1 MDNFLGNTS
10 ATALSNI
17 GLNAN
22 LNNYN
27 LIGGSDLQTNIGQ
40 QSMLGHSSNGR
51 NAIIFVADG
60 LRPSSVNPED
70 TPTLYKIQQEG
81 VNFVNSHSLFPTF
94 TTPNAAAIAT
104 GHYLGDTG
112 DFSNTIYTDYPVFGG
127 TPTPFIENDPIL
139 GDIDENFG
147 GNFLDE
153 ETLLAYARQ
162 NGYNTAAVGK
172 LGPTLIQDVT
182 QGNPGA
188 DGKVPV
194 PQTIIIDD
202 STGRTGGIPLS
213 PEITKL
219 LVNTGVGA
227 TAPDRSNGLPT
238 GDQLNNGTSGNNIIP
253 GTLAANTVQ
262 QQYFSDAITKAI
274 LPKFAEDSNPFAL
287 VYWSRDPDGTQHNQ
301 GDSLNTLTP
310 GINGVTT
317 KAAVKN
323 ADNNLSQLIGSLK
336 EQGVYDN
343 TDIFITS
350 DHGFSTISKQ
360 LLDNE
365 GTKVQDYA
373 SSLTYTGVNPGYLPV
388 GFVAIDIAH
397 DLGLN
402 LYDPDTK
409 STEGNAY
416 ASVDATQGQRPRSG
430 NGLIGSSGVIQDKPD
445 AKVVVAANGGSDLIY
460 VPDGDINT
468 VKQVV
473 DFLSKQDYTS
483 GLFVDDALGSI
494 PGTLPLSSINLKGS
508 TKLPTPT
515 IVLNFKSFA
524 TDSNNPSGSQ
534 VEIADTG
541 LQQGQGMHGS
551 FGRGDTYNNMLA
563 IGPDFKRGYTDN
575 APVSNADV
583 SITLA
588 NIFGFDIPSNGDLT
602 GRVISEALVGN
613 PDSVPY
619 TTNILKSDPTEDGVR
634 TYLNYQQV
642 GDTRYFDAA
651 GFAGRTVGLTTV
663 PPEAAPAPDR
673 PFPPGPQP
681 DGTAITTQGWLLTPA
696 GNQVQLG
703 DRPYGIAQS
712 PDGKTLLVSNDG
724 QGTQSLQVVDRDTGA
739 VVQTI
744 PYNTPEALYIG
755 VVYSPDGSHAYA
767 SAGGNNKIRVYDVQ
781 GQQLTETDP
790 IILPPQT
797 PDGKPL
803 NLYPAGLAITKDG
816 NTLLAADN
824 LGDAVS
830 IIDLPSRNITA
841 TIQVG
846 HNPYTVQ
853 LDKNGKFAY
862 VSNWGDTTVSVID
875 VADAEVEYTIPVG
888 THPNAMALNPK
899 NNELYVTNAD
909 SDNVSVIDTKTKTV
923 LRTIDLAP
931 YPGAKEGSSPNAVTV
946 SPDGSTLYVANAT
959 NNDVAVIRLANT
971 ADGSEDKV
979 IGLIPTAWY
988 PTGLALSPDGKELDV
1003 INAKGLG
1010 AGPNPNGPNPYRS
1023 PSSPPNQYIGSMIQ
1037 GSLSMIDVSDPSQLQ
1052 QYTQQ
1057 VIQNNGFNEGDKI
1070 RVAGNPDENV
1080 IPLRAGDPSPI
1091 KHVIYVIKENRTYDQ
1106 VLGSLEQGNGDPS
1119 LNLFGEESAPN
1130 QRQLARQFVT
1140 LDNFYAD
1147 AEVSADG
1154 WNWSTAAKANTYV
1167 QKNWPANYSSRNRPY
1182 DFEGGNYATS
1192 PGKDPTDSFIW
1203 NKLSD
1208 AGIDYRNYGFW
1219 ISNGKLGVNPTTGE
1233 TTEPRL
1239 VENTDPNF
1247 PGYDLTISDQTRFDE
1262 WNKEFQQYEANGQL
1276 PTVEFLRLPNDHT
1289 SGTTVGRP
1297 TPRAYVADNDL
1308 ALGKLVDAVSH
1319 SQYWKDTAIFV
1330 VEDDAQNGP
1339 DHVDAHRTVAQV
1351 ISPYTQTGKVD
1362 STFYDTSSMLRT
1374 MEQIVGIGP
1383 LSQFDAAATPMLN
1396 SFTDKPDFT
1405 AYTAI
1410 VPTQALDEK
1419 NPVNAPL
1426 AAQAASVD
1434 FSQEDRVPDQLLT
1447 EMVWKSVKGA
1457 DSEVPASKTSFGGR
1471 NTGLGNDDDDD
1482 NEVSNLN
1489 TNLPGN
1495 TVRDVDDDA

>member
-1 MDNFLGNTS
+1 MGDTT
-10 ATALSNI
+10 TALTN
-17 GLNAN
+17 GLTNQVGTG
-22 LNNYN
+22 NYG
-27 LIGGSDLQTNIGQ
+27 LGGSFDLQNDP
-40 QSMLGHSSNGR
+40 QSILGRSSSGR

-70 TPTLYKIQQEG
+70 APTLYNIRQEG

-94 TTPNAAAIAT
+94 TTPNASAIAT

-112 DFSNTIYTDYPVFGG
+112 DFSNTIYTGYPVFAGG
-127 TPTPFIENDPIL
+127 NNDTPTPFIENDAIL
-139 GDIDENFG
+139 SDIDEHFG
-147 GNFLDE
+147 GNYLDE
-153 ETLLAYARQ
+153 ETLLAYAREH
-162 NGYNTAAVGK
+162 GYNTAAVGK

-182 QGNPGA
+182 QGNVGA
-188 DGKVPV
+188 DGKIPT
-194 PQTIIIDD
+194 PGTIIIDD
-202 STGRTGGIPLS
+202 STGKTGGVPLS
-213 PEITKL
+213 AEITKR
-219 LVNTGVGA
+219 LVDAGVGA
-227 TAPDRSNGLPT
+227 TTPDRSNGVASNN
-238 GDQLNNGTSGNNIIP
+238 QLSNGYSGNNTTP

-262 QQYFSDAITKAI
+262 QQYFADAVTKAI
-274 LPKFAEDSNPFAL
+274 LPSFTEQDKPFAM

-301 GDSLNTLTP
+301 GDSLNSLTP
-310 GINGVTT
+310 GINGVTS
-317 KAAVKN
+317 KAALKN
-323 ADNNLSQLIGSLK
+323 ADNNLKQILDFINSDPQLAA
-336 EQGVYDN
+336 N

-360 LLDNE
+360 FTDIQG
-365 GTKVQDYA
+365 GTVSDYA
-373 SSLTYTGVNPGYLPV
+373 SSQTYPGVNPGYLPS

-397 DLGLN
+397 ELGLP
-402 LYDPDTK
+402 LYDADTPTADGK
-409 STEGNAY
+409 NY
-416 ASVDATQGQRPRSG
+416 ASVDPTQGQRPRNG
-430 NGLIGSSGVIQDKPD
+430 DGLIGGSGVIQETPD

-460 VPDGDINT
+460 VPDKDPET
-468 VKQVV
+468 VKKVV

-483 GLFVDDALGSI
+483 GIFVDDQFGAI
-494 PGTLPLSSINLKGS
+494 PGALPISSMNLKGS
-508 TKLPTPT
+508 TQLPTPS
-515 IVLNFKSFA
+515 IVLNFRTFA

-563 IGPDFKRGYTDN
+563 IGPDFKQGYTDN

-583 SITLA
+583 AITLA
-588 NIFGFDIPSNGDLT
+588 NILGFDIPSNGELT
-602 GRVISEALVGN
+602 GRVLTEALAGGS
-613 PDSVPY
+613 DSVPF
-619 TTNILKSDPTEDGVR
+619 TTGILKSDPTADGVR

-642 GDTRYFDAA
+642 GDTKYFDAA
-651 GFAGRTVGLTTV
+651 GFADRTVGLTTLPPTAV
-663 PPEAAPAPDR
+663 PALDR

-681 DGTAITTQGWLLTPA
+681 DGTAITTQGWFLTPA
-696 GNQVQLG
+696 ANQVQLG

-790 IILPPQT
+790 ILLPPQT

-830 IIDLPSRNITA
+830 IIDLPSRNVTA

-909 SDNVSVIDTKTKTV
+909 SDNVSVIDTETKTV

-979 IGLIPTAWY
+979 IGLIATAWY
-988 PTGLALSPDGKELDV
+988 PTGLVLSPDGKELDV

-1023 PSSPPNQYIGSMIQ
+1023 PY
-1037 GSLSMIDVSDPSQLQ
+1037 
-1052 QYTQQ
+1052 
-1057 VIQNNGFNEGDKI
+1057 
-1070 RVAGNPDENV
+1070 
-1080 IPLRAGDPSPI
+1080 
-1091 KHVIYVIKENRTYDQ
+1091 
-1106 VLGSLEQGNGDPS
+1106 
-1119 LNLFGEESAPN
+1119 
-1130 QRQLARQFVT
+1130 
-1140 LDNFYAD
+1140 
-1147 AEVSADG
+1147 
-1154 WNWSTAAKANTYV
+1154 
-1167 QKNWPANYSSRNRPY
+1167 
-1182 DFEGGNYATS
+1182 
-1192 PGKDPTDSFIW
+1192 
-1203 NKLSD
+1203 
-1208 AGIDYRNYGFW
+1208 
-1219 ISNGKLGVNPTTGE
+1219 
-1233 TTEPRL
+1233 
-1239 VENTDPNF
+1239 
-1247 PGYDLTISDQTRFDE
+1247 
-1262 WNKEFQQYEANGQL
+1262 
-1276 PTVEFLRLPNDHT
+1276 
-1289 SGTTVGRP
+1289 
-1297 TPRAYVADNDL
+1297 
-1308 ALGKLVDAVSH
+1308 
-1319 SQYWKDTAIFV
+1319 
-1330 VEDDAQNGP
+1330 
-1339 DHVDAHRTVAQV
+1339 
-1351 ISPYTQTGKVD
+1351 
-1362 STFYDTSSMLRT
+1362 
-1374 MEQIVGIGP
+1374 
-1383 LSQFDAAATPMLN
+1383 
-1396 SFTDKPDFT
+1396 
-1405 AYTAI
+1405 
-1410 VPTQALDEK
+1410 
-1419 NPVNAPL
+1419 
-1426 AAQAASVD
+1426 
-1434 FSQEDRVPDQLLT
+1434 
-1447 EMVWKSVKGA
+1447 
-1457 DSEVPASKTSFGGR
+1457 
-1471 NTGLGNDDDDD
+1471 
-1482 NEVSNLN
+1482 
-1489 TNLPGN
+1489 
-1495 TVRDVDDDA
+1495 